1 MTPQTYSKVK
11 HRIRPDVD
19 DRIYH
24 RSSLVAAGN
33 ENDSQVA
40 VVYENDIFLW
50 FFIFN
55 LTFATIENPKIG
67 SDLDR
72 RALNGLTHVTPY
84 SWFPTPPLGMNVKSH
99 WNLHTK
105 FAV

>member
-72 RALNGLTHVTPY
+72 RGRFLLLNGEKITFQSRTD
-84 SWFPTPPLGMNVKSH
+84 PTSAKRLQ
-99 WNLHTK
+99 
-105 FAV
+105 